1 MDKVH
6 CGIHPALEQAANELI
21 FGSIKGVTSQSAKAD
36 ILTPWKEQDRRNRE
50 VFVSDGV
57 PEAMTRRGMYHRV
70 ANKAKPYLNSREGI
84 APAWRFLPTTT
95 GSTYTGANSAFSDF
109 ED

>member
-6 CGIHPALEQAANELI
+6 SGIHPTLEQAANELI
-21 FGSIKGVTSQSAKAD
+21 FGSIKGITSQSAKAD

-50 VFVSDGV
+50 VLTASGAPD
-57 PEAMTRRGMYHRV
+57 ASIRRGMYHRA
-70 ANKAKPYLNSREGI
+70 ANKALPHLNSREGI
-84 APAWRFLPTTT
+84 APPLRFLGIPMGTTYM
-95 GSTYTGANSAFSDF
+95 GSKGD